1 MILGTKSDSIVRM
14 DPTNRFLHRGGL
26 PEERGLIAVLDT
38 LIDITPTP
46 SRSATTT
53 IAFTEGLQQ

>member
-1 MILGTKSDSIVRM
+1 MK
-14 DPTNRFLHRGGL
+14 PTNRFLHRGGI
-26 PEERGLIAVLDT
+26 PEERVSIAVLDT
-38 LIDITPTP
+38 LIGITPTP

>member
-1 MILGTKSDSIVRM
+1 MILGRKSDSVVRM
-14 DPTNRFLHRGGL
+14 NPTNRFLHRGGT
-26 PEERGLIAVLDT
+26 PEERVSIAVLDT